1 MTHSKVFISTLTLCI
16 FSLLALGQDQIK
28 NYVQS
33 SSIQI
38 STIDPTST
46 EYSNLEDIGKAIAN
60 STIVMLGEQ
69 DHGDATT
76 FFAKTRLI
84 KYLHEKKGFDVIAF
98 ESDFFSLNE
107 GWKRLKKDKNEIQSF
122 LRLNIYPIWSHC
134 DACSTLL
141 YQYLPN
147 TYNSSHPLE
156 VTGFD
161 SDLVLD
167 YSSKNLI
174 ENLDSIVRRLDLP
187 IVNSNTYATCILPV
201 LDSLKYG
208 FSSTLN
214 DNFYTRSFNYLQE
227 IKRQM
232 ACKLSTDDFWMQVV
246 NNLINANINHGVRDI
261 DVIRSFNAR
270 DSQMAQNLNW
280 LRLVKFPG
288 KKIIVWAA
296 NTHVGKQADTL
307 MKNKSGQSFTSMGS
321 FFTRDSLMLN
331 QTYVLGF
338 TSFNGKA
345 GRLTSN
351 EYTIPTPSPNTFESW
366 IDTSFQYAFIDFRT
380 FNKQYPNADN
390 PFYLKG
396 FLHYPEKENWTKV
409 FDGIFYIKDMYPCNR

>member
-1 MTHSKVFISTLTLCI
+1 
-16 FSLLALGQDQIK
+16 
-28 NYVQS
+28 
-33 SSIQI
+33 
-38 STIDPTST
+38 
-46 EYSNLEDIGKAIAN
+46 
-60 STIVMLGEQ
+60 
-69 DHGDATT
+69 
-76 FFAKTRLI
+76 
-84 KYLHEKKGFDVIAF
+84 
-98 ESDFFSLNE
+98 
-107 GWKRLKKDKNEIQSF
+107 
-122 LRLNIYPIWSHC
+122 
-134 DACSTLL
+134 
-141 YQYLPN
+141 
-147 TYNSSHPLE
+147 
-156 VTGFD
+156 
-161 SDLVLD
+161 
-167 YSSKNLI
+167 
-174 ENLDSIVRRLDLP
+174 
-187 IVNSNTYATCILPV
+187 
-201 LDSLKYG
+201 
-208 FSSTLN
+208 
-214 DNFYTRSFNYLQE
+214 
-227 IKRQM
+227 M

-288 KKIIVWAA
+288 KKMIVWAA